1 MISGT
6 TNTNKSALGN
16 WLAIV
21 LIVWLLFFNG
31 FSQIRALLESGA
43 LRNVAG
49 TIQTGAGRVTSG
61 GVPVATVRSA
71 APVVPRTNGGPPA
84 APAAQQPANPA
95 AAEQAADLAYQ
106 ATVQAVNAVQPA
118 AAPAAQPG
126 TLPTAAIVYPT
137 AIPVEQVTVVPIAYP
152 QTYASNDPPTI
163 TPIPTIPYPT
173 PLPVAMAAFTLSP
186 DGKCVTVAARGGE
199 YQQCQDWPYSAA
211 EAASVADYLRT
222 GLIPGTKVG

>member
-61 GVPVATVRSA
+61 GAPVATARPA
-71 APVVPRTNGGPPA
+71 APIVPRASGGA
-84 APAAQQPANPA
+84 APAAQPAANPA

-118 AAPAAQPG
+118 AAPPAQQNA
-126 TLPTAAIVYPT
+126 LPTAAIVYPT

-163 TPIPTIPYPT
+163 TPIPTLVYPT